1 LTARP
6 ILKLVDI
13 RKSYGDT
20 KALNGV
26 SFDVDE
32 GEIVAVLGPS
42 GCGKS
47 TLLLI
52 IAGLETV
59 DQGEVIWRGENIAHI
74 PPHRRGFGL
83 MFQDYVLF
91 PHMNVFRNISF
102 GLEMA
107 GLTREEI
114 RERVEESL
122 ALVGLE
128 GFEHRDVASLSGGEQ
143 QRVALARA
151 LAPRPSLLMLDE
163 PLGSV
168 DRTLRERLI
177 AELRRLLRDLGQ
189 TAIYV
194 THDQEEAF
202 TIADR
207 IVLMRSGEVVQVGT
221 PEELYHN
228 PESLFAARFLGYTNW
243 VPGEAW
249 TENGRFYVKT
259 DIGSFEVD
267 GGPGGRVIVLIP
279 PDAIQMNGPGEIR
292 FTGKVFRK
300 VFRGDMV
307 QVGIL
312 IGEQELTFNLFSN
325 ERLPENGERVTISL
339 DSPSRLRIYP
349 RDQ

>member
-1 LTARP
+1 MTAGP
-6 ILKLVDI
+6 VLKLVNI
-13 RKSYGDT
+13 RKIFGDT
-20 KALNGV
+20 RALNGV
-26 SFDVDE
+26 SFDVAE

-47 TLLLI
+47 TLLQI
-52 IAGLETV
+52 IAGLENA
-59 DQGEVIWRGENIAHI
+59 DQGSVLWMGEDISHV
-74 PPHRRGFGL
+74 PPHERGFGL

-91 PHMNVFRNISF
+91 PHMNVFQNISF

-107 GLTREEI
+107 GLTREVI
-114 RERVEESL
+114 RERVRESL
-122 ALVGLE
+122 KLVGLE
-128 GFEHRDVASLSGGEQ
+128 EFEQRDVASLSGGEQ

-177 AELRRLLRDLGQ
+177 TELRKLLRDLGQ

-202 TIADR
+202 IIADR
-207 IVLMRSGEVVQVGT
+207 IVLMRAGEVVQVGT

-228 PESLFAARFLGYTNW
+228 PETLFAARFLGYTNL
-243 VPGEAW
+243 VPGEVR
-249 TENGRFYVKT
+249 TENGQFLVKT
-259 DIGSFEVD
+259 DIGSFRVE
-267 GGPGGRVIVLIP
+267 GGKGGKVFVLIP
-279 PDAIQMNGPGEIR
+279 PDAIQMNGTGELR
-292 FTGKVFRK
+292 FTGKVLRK

-307 QVGIL
+307 QVDIL
-312 IGEQELTFNLFSN
+312 IGEQELSFNLFSN
-325 ERLPENGERVTISL
+325 ARLPENGERISISL